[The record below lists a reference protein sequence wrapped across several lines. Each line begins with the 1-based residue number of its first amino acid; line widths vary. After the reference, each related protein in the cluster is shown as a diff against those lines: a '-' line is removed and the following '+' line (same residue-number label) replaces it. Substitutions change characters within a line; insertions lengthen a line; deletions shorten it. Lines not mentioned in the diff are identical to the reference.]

1 MNGTDSIVIHGLK
14 KSYRKDLPP
23 AVDLQGEV
31 RIRKGELFGIIGPD
45 GAGKTTLFRLLAT
58 LVLPDGGSATLEGL
72 DIVRDYRKI
81 RTLLGYMPG
90 KFSLYSDL
98 SVRENLEF
106 FASAF
111 GQDIEGN
118 YALIENIYGRLKPFE
133 KRKAGKLSGGMKQK
147 LALCWLSGGM
157 KQKLA
162 LCCSL
167 IHSPAVLFLDEP
179 TTGVDP
185 SSRRELWENLSE
197 LKKSG
202 MTIVVSTAYMDEAN
216 RCDRVAMMKSGRF
229 LTVVDEA
236 NRCDR
241 VAMMKSGRFLTV
253 DSPSDIIS
261 GFGRRLFA
269 ARSDEMFRLL
279 QDLRSVPDVEKCY
292 TFGDTHHF
300 TLRAGSHADAA
311 LLAAQLASCSG
322 HRNVEVKE
330 IRASLEDCYM
340 NLEDK

>member
-1 MNGTDSIVIHGLK
+1 MNGTDSIVICGLK

-106 FASAF
+106 FASVF

-133 KRKAGKLSGGMKQK
+133 KRKAGK
-147 LALCWLSGGM
+147 LSGGM

-197 LKKSG
+197 LKESG

-229 LTVVDEA
+229 LTV
-236 NRCDR
+236 
-241 VAMMKSGRFLTV
+241 

-261 GFGRRLFA
+261 GFGKRLFA

-279 QDLRSVPDVEKCY
+279 QDLRAVPDVEKCY

>member
-31 RIRKGELFGIIGPD
+31 RISKGELFGIIGPD

-147 LALCWLSGGM
+147 LALC
-157 KQKLA
+157 
-162 LCCSL
+162 CSL

-197 LKKSG
+197 LKESG

-229 LTVVDEA
+229 LTV
-236 NRCDR
+236 
-241 VAMMKSGRFLTV
+241 

-261 GFGRRLFA
+261 GFGKRLFA

-279 QDLRSVPDVEKCY
+279 QDLRAVPDVEKCY

>member
-1 MNGTDSIVIHGLK
+1 MIHGLK

-147 LALCWLSGGM
+147 LALC
-157 KQKLA
+157 
-162 LCCSL
+162 CSL

-197 LKKSG
+197 LKESG

-229 LTVVDEA
+229 LTV
-236 NRCDR
+236 
-241 VAMMKSGRFLTV
+241 

-261 GFGRRLFA
+261 GFGKRLFA

-279 QDLRSVPDVEKCY
+279 QDLRAVPDVEKCY

-330 IRASLEDCYM
+330 IRASLDDCYM

>member
-147 LALCWLSGGM
+147 LALC
-157 KQKLA
+157 
-162 LCCSL
+162 CSL

-197 LKKSG
+197 LKESG

-229 LTVVDEA
+229 LTV
-236 NRCDR
+236 
-241 VAMMKSGRFLTV
+241 
-253 DSPSDIIS
+253 DSPLDIIS
-261 GFGRRLFA
+261 GFGKRLFA

-279 QDLRSVPDVEKCY
+279 QDLRAVPDVEKCY

>member
-147 LALCWLSGGM
+147 LALC
-157 KQKLA
+157 
-162 LCCSL
+162 CSL

-197 LKKSG
+197 LKESG

-229 LTVVDEA
+229 LTV
-236 NRCDR
+236 
-241 VAMMKSGRFLTV
+241 

-261 GFGRRLFA
+261 GFGKRLFA

-279 QDLRSVPDVEKCY
+279 QDLRAVPDVEKCY

-300 TLRAGSHADAA
+300 TLKAGSHADAA

>member
-1 MNGTDSIVIHGLK
+1 MNGTDSIVIRGLK

-23 AVDLQGEV
+23 AVNLQGEV

-147 LALCWLSGGM
+147 LALC
-157 KQKLA
+157 
-162 LCCSL
+162 CSL

-185 SSRRELWENLSE
+185 SSRRELWENLAE
-197 LKKSG
+197 LKESG

-229 LTVVDEA
+229 LTV
-236 NRCDR
+236 
-241 VAMMKSGRFLTV
+241 

-261 GFGRRLFA
+261 GFGKRLFA

-279 QDLRSVPDVEKCY
+279 QDLRAVPDVEKCY

-300 TLRAGSHADAA
+300 TLRDGSHADAA
-311 LLAAQLASCSG
+311 GLAAQLASCSG

>member
-147 LALCWLSGGM
+147 LALC
-157 KQKLA
+157 
-162 LCCSL
+162 CSL

-197 LKKSG
+197 LKESG

-229 LTVVDEA
+229 LTV
-236 NRCDR
+236 
-241 VAMMKSGRFLTV
+241 

-261 GFGRRLFA
+261 GFGKRLFA

-279 QDLRSVPDVEKCY
+279 QDLRAVHDVEKCY

>member
-1 MNGTDSIVIHGLK
+1 MIHGLK

-31 RIRKGELFGIIGPD
+31 RISKGELFGIIGPD

-147 LALCWLSGGM
+147 LALC
-157 KQKLA
+157 
-162 LCCSL
+162 CSL

-197 LKKSG
+197 LKESG

-229 LTVVDEA
+229 LTV
-236 NRCDR
+236 
-241 VAMMKSGRFLTV
+241 

-261 GFGRRLFA
+261 GFGKRLFA

-279 QDLRSVPDVEKCY
+279 QDLRAVPDVEKCY

>member
-1 MNGTDSIVIHGLK
+1 MNGMDSIVIHGLK
-14 KSYRKDLPP
+14 KSFRKDLPP

-147 LALCWLSGGM
+147 LALC
-157 KQKLA
+157 
-162 LCCSL
+162 CSL

-197 LKKSG
+197 LKESG

-229 LTVVDEA
+229 LTV
-236 NRCDR
+236 
-241 VAMMKSGRFLTV
+241 

-261 GFGRRLFA
+261 GFGKRLFA

-279 QDLRSVPDVEKCY
+279 QDLRAVPDVEKCY

>member
-147 LALCWLSGGM
+147 LALC
-157 KQKLA
+157 
-162 LCCSL
+162 CSL

-197 LKKSG
+197 LKESG

-229 LTVVDEA
+229 LTV
-236 NRCDR
+236 
-241 VAMMKSGRFLTV
+241 
-253 DSPSDIIS
+253 DSPSGIIS
-261 GFGRRLFA
+261 GFGKRLFA

-279 QDLRSVPDVEKCY
+279 QDLRAVPDVEKCY

>member
-1 MNGTDSIVIHGLK
+1 MIHGLK
-14 KSYRKDLPP
+14 KSFRKDLPP

-147 LALCWLSGGM
+147 LALC
-157 KQKLA
+157 
-162 LCCSL
+162 CSL

-197 LKKSG
+197 LKESG

-229 LTVVDEA
+229 LTV
-236 NRCDR
+236 
-241 VAMMKSGRFLTV
+241 

-261 GFGRRLFA
+261 GFGKRLFA

-279 QDLRSVPDVEKCY
+279 QDLRAVPDVEKCY

>member
-31 RIRKGELFGIIGPD
+31 RISKGELFGIIGPD

-147 LALCWLSGGM
+147 LALC
-157 KQKLA
+157 
-162 LCCSL
+162 CSL

-197 LKKSG
+197 LKESG

-229 LTVVDEA
+229 LTV
-236 NRCDR
+236 
-241 VAMMKSGRFLTV
+241 

-261 GFGRRLFA
+261 GFGKRLFA

-279 QDLRSVPDVEKCY
+279 QDLRAVPDVEKCY

-311 LLAAQLASCSG
+311 VLAAQLASCSG

-340 NLEDK
+340 NLEEK

>member
-1 MNGTDSIVIHGLK
+1 MIHGLK

-147 LALCWLSGGM
+147 LALC
-157 KQKLA
+157 
-162 LCCSL
+162 CSL

-197 LKKSG
+197 LKESG

-229 LTVVDEA
+229 LTV
-236 NRCDR
+236 
-241 VAMMKSGRFLTV
+241 

-261 GFGRRLFA
+261 GFGKRLFA

-279 QDLRSVPDVEKCY
+279 QDLRAVPDVEKCY

-300 TLRAGSHADAA
+300 TLKAGSHADAA

>member
-147 LALCWLSGGM
+147 LALC
-157 KQKLA
+157 
-162 LCCSL
+162 CSL

-197 LKKSG
+197 LKESG

-229 LTVVDEA
+229 LTV
-236 NRCDR
+236 
-241 VAMMKSGRFLTV
+241 

-261 GFGRRLFA
+261 GFGKRLFA

-279 QDLRSVPDVEKCY
+279 QDLRAVPDVEKCY

>member
-147 LALCWLSGGM
+147 LALC
-157 KQKLA
+157 
-162 LCCSL
+162 CSL

-202 MTIVVSTAYMDEAN
+202 MTIVVSTAYM
-216 RCDRVAMMKSGRF
+216 
-229 LTVVDEA
+229 DEA

>member
-147 LALCWLSGGM
+147 LALC
-157 KQKLA
+157 
-162 LCCSL
+162 CSL

-229 LTVVDEA
+229 LTV
-236 NRCDR
+236 
-241 VAMMKSGRFLTV
+241 

-279 QDLRSVPDVEKCY
+279 QDLRAVPDVEKCY